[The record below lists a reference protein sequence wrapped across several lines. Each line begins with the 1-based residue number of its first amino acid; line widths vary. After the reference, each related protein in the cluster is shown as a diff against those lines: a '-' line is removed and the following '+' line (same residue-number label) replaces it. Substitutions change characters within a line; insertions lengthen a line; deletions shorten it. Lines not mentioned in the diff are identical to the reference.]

1 MSGGQV
7 ELNELDDAVAGDGDG
22 APKKGGSA
30 IKSILGSVG
39 IAVLLGGVVAG
50 IVFVS
55 PFGGSTQCEAVATV
69 ADTHEKKTKSFD
81 DIVYVNLEPLIISLG
96 PNANAEYLK
105 ITVSLETTKDHA
117 KTAEHLQ
124 PHFRDVLNMYLRA
137 VDEKDLVEP
146 FAMTRLR
153 AQMLRRMQTVASS
166 DIVSDILI
174 TDFVLN

>member
-1 MSGGQV
+1 MDTT
-7 ELNELDDAVAGDGDG
+7 ELIRDWLSNWSITIFSNFYVSVRYIALIE
-22 APKKGGSA
+22 KK
-30 IKSILGSVG
+30 KQE
-39 IAVLLGGVVAG
+39 
-50 IVFVS
+50 
-55 PFGGSTQCEAVATV
+55 TK
-69 ADTHEKKTKSFD
+69 THEKKTKSFD

-105 ITVSLETTKDHA
+105 ITVSLETSKDHA
-117 KTAEHLQ
+117 KAAEHLQ

>member
-7 ELNELDDAVAGDGDG
+7 ELNELDDMVSEDGDG

-30 IKSILGSVG
+30 LKTILGSVG
-39 IAVLLGGVVAG
+39 IAVLLGAVVAG

-55 PFGGSTQCEAVATV
+55 PFGGTQCEAVSTV
-69 ADTHEKKTKSFD
+69 AETHQKKTKSFD

-105 ITVSLETTKDHA
+105 ISVSLETTKDHA